1 MRLAPL
7 SLLLIFSAWSFP
19 CTSTR
24 ADEPMLQLTEEEFQ
38 ANLDFRERSAALGGK
53 TTNPSAPRIV
63 VNKPDV
69 DSDVAAPVEIEVRFE
84 AADDAS
90 IELDTLRIHYG
101 WFDITSRV
109 LESMQVS
116 PDGIEGRISSA
127 RLGRYSLRISVRDS
141 KKREGKA
148 NIVFEIVAST

>member
-7 SLLLIFSAWSFP
+7 SLLLILSAWSFP
-19 CTSTR
+19 DTSTR
-24 ADEPMLQLTEEEFQ
+24 ADEPMLQLTDEEFE
-38 ANLDFRERSAALGGK
+38 ANLDFRERSAALGEK
-53 TTNPSAPRIV
+53 HTNPSAPRIV
-63 VNKPDV
+63 VSKPDI

-84 AADDAS
+84 VAEDAS
-90 IELDTLRIHYG
+90 IDLDTLRIHYG
-101 WFDITSRV
+101 WFDITNRV

-116 PDGIEGRISSA
+116 RNGIEGRISSA
-127 RLGRYSLRISVRDS
+127 RLGRYSLRISVKDS

>member
-7 SLLLIFSAWSFP
+7 TLLLILAAWSSLD
-19 CTSTR
+19 TSAR
-24 ADEPMLQLTEEEFQ
+24 ADAPMLQLSAEEFE
-38 ANLDFRERSAALGGK
+38 ANLDFRERSAALGK
-53 TTNPSAPRIV
+53 KPTNPSAPRIV
-63 VNKPDV
+63 VKKPDV

-84 AADDAS
+84 VADDAS

-116 PDGIEGRISSA
+116 RDGIEGRIGSA
-127 RLGRYSLRISVRDS
+127 RLGRYSLRISIKDS